1 MKTFSCLKYGGS
13 NLILKMIKVDL
24 FFRKIISRLKIK
36 KFILIILSFYAKL
49 YPNQIIQRN
58 GIKYEVN
65 LSKLIDAEIF
75 LGGWEKS
82 TITFLKQN
90 LKYGDSIIEVGAN
103 IGAHSLL
110 ISKLI
115 GEKGRLIAIE
125 PTEYALGKLK
135 RNLELNKNISNITV
149 IDKVISN
156 TEYKGKGKFNSDW
169 STNNLQSPHEI
180 EYYSSTIDN
189 LVLEC
194 NLSKVDMLKVDV
206 DGYDFKVLRGAAK
219 TIKSFKPII
228 FIELCEYALKKKNDS
243 VFDIFSYLN
252 SFGYRCFSENN
263 IREIK
268 VDEVLDVIGHD
279 TSINGIFKVK

>member
-36 KFILIILSFYAKL
+36 KFLLIILSFYAKL

-103 IGAHSLL
+103 NNTNVIGSYRLEVADVFSHITRGNKDVRTYGNQVEFNVNEKKI
-110 ISKLI
+110 ISKGDVRYI
-115 GEKGRLIAIE
+115 FDDEADFIINAGYVYRL
-125 PTEYALGKLK
+125 
-135 RNLELNKNISNITV
+135 
-149 IDKVISN
+149 
-156 TEYKGKGKFNSDW
+156 
-169 STNNLQSPHEI
+169 
-180 EYYSSTIDN
+180 
-189 LVLEC
+189 
-194 NLSKVDMLKVDV
+194 
-206 DGYDFKVLRGAAK
+206 
-219 TIKSFKPII
+219 
-228 FIELCEYALKKKNDS
+228 
-243 VFDIFSYLN
+243 
-252 SFGYRCFSENN
+252 
-263 IREIK
+263 
-268 VDEVLDVIGHD
+268 
-279 TSINGIFKVK
+279 